1 MIDDLGLSLGEAT
14 IVVFVVVVV
23 LSARFWPRLG
33 ERIAVKLWGG
43 RPRQRAVKSRE
54 VAAQAGATLD

>member
-1 MIDDLGLSLGEAT
+1 
-14 IVVFVVVVV
+14 VFVVVTV

-43 RPRQRAVKSRE
+43 GRSGGSP
-54 VAAQAGATLD
+54 

>member
-14 IVVFVVVVV
+14 IVVFVVVAV

-43 RPRQRAVKSRE
+43 ESSGESSQEP
-54 VAAQAGATLD
+54 

>member
-1 MIDDLGLSLGEAT
+1 MPAAPMIDDLGLSLGEAT
-14 IVVFVVVVV
+14 IVVFVVAAV

-43 RPRQRAVKSRE
+43 AAAGETTESRE
-54 VAAQAGATLD
+54 SARK